1 MDSPTEFVLTNAKI
15 VAADRIIEGWVAVA
29 GGRIA
34 EIGEGRGRGGGLDM
48 AGDYIIPGLIEL
60 HTDHLEAHLL
70 PRPKVRWDIMSAILA
85 YDAQMAASGVTTVF
99 DSLRV
104 GAASAGDSLSRQV
117 EEIAVA
123 MDEARTLDLLRCEH
137 LTHLRCEIA
146 TPDVVDDTRRFVA
159 DREVNLI
166 SLMDHTPGQ
175 RQFCDLEKMRSYYAR
190 HGFVDAASFDAFVV
204 ERLAMH
210 EEFAVKNRRMLVSI
224 AHEAG
229 AALASHDDATRD
241 HVDEAI
247 ADRVSIAEFPTTIE
261 AAEQS
266 HDSGV
271 KVLMGAP
278 NIVRGGSHSGNVAAK
293 DLAEAGR
300 LDILSSDYVPASL
313 ILAAFALPRLTPRI
327 DLGARAAAGDEKP
340 RRGDRP
346 CRPRRDRARQA
357 RRSRAHPL
365 CRRTAGRALRL
376 ARGRARHMNKGFVRM
391 TAPLGPGCLALVVGP
406 SGCRQGHASRDRRA
420 PPRGGATRRLR
431 PPDRH
436 TRGRQLGGSRH
447 DEPRGVR
454 DRGRKRRL
462 RARPRRAHGL
472 GYGVPRE
479 AATDRVEAGETVVYN
494 VSRAAIEA
502 ARAQFAEMCA

>member
-1 MDSPTEFVLTNAKI
+1 LDSPTDFVLTNAKV
-15 VAADRIIEGWVAVA
+15 VAADRIFEGWVAVA
-29 GGRIA
+29 DGRIA
-34 EIGEGRGRGGGLDM
+34 EIGEGGARGLDM
-48 AGDYIIPGLIEL
+48 AGDYIIPGLVEL

-224 AHEAG
+224 AHDAG
-229 AALASHDDATRD
+229 AALASHDDATSE
-241 HVDEAI
+241 HVSEAI
-247 ADRVSIAEFPTTIE
+247 ADRVSIAEFPTTLE

-266 HDSGV
+266 HDGGV

-278 NIVRGGSHSGNVAAK
+278 NIVRGGSHSGNVAAQ

-313 ILAAFALPRLTPRI
+313 ILAAFALPRLAPQI
-327 DLGARAAAGDEKP
+327 DL
-340 RRGDRP
+340 
-346 CRPRRDRARQA
+346 
-357 RRSRAHPL
+357 AH
-365 CRRTAGRALRL
+365 ALRL
-376 ARGRARHMNKGFVRM
+376 VTKNPAEATGLDDRGEVATGKRADLVRIRHAAGQPVVR
-391 TAPLGPGCLALVVGP
+391 CVW
-406 SGCRQGHASRDRRA
+406 RA
-420 PPRGGATRRLR
+420 
-431 PPDRH
+431 
-436 TRGRQLGGSRH
+436 
-447 DEPRGVR
+447 GVR
-454 DRGRKRRL
+454 
-462 RARPRRAHGL
+462 
-472 GYGVPRE
+472 V
-479 AATDRVEAGETVVYN
+479 T
-494 VSRAAIEA
+494 
-502 ARAQFAEMCA
+502 

>member
-1 MDSPTEFVLTNAKI
+1 LDSPTDFVLTNAKV
-15 VAADRIIEGWVAVA
+15 VAADRIFEGWVAVA
-29 GGRIA
+29 DGRIA
-34 EIGEGRGRGGGLDM
+34 EIGEGGARGLDM
-48 AGDYIIPGLIEL
+48 AGDYIIPGLVEL

-224 AHEAG
+224 AHDAG
-229 AALASHDDATRD
+229 AALASHDDATSE
-241 HVDEAI
+241 HVSEAI
-247 ADRVSIAEFPTTIE
+247 ADRVSIAEFPTTLE

-266 HDSGV
+266 HDGGV

-278 NIVRGGSHSGNVAAK
+278 NIVRGGSHSGNVAAQ

-313 ILAAFALPRLTPRI
+313 ILAAFALPRLAPQI
-327 DLGARAAAGDEKP
+327 DL
-340 RRGDRP
+340 
-346 CRPRRDRARQA
+346 
-357 RRSRAHPL
+357 AH
-365 CRRTAGRALRL
+365 ALRL
-376 ARGRARHMNKGFVRM
+376 VTKNPAEATGLDDRGEIAAGKRADLVRIRHAAGQPVVR
-391 TAPLGPGCLALVVGP
+391 CVW
-406 SGCRQGHASRDRRA
+406 RA
-420 PPRGGATRRLR
+420 
-431 PPDRH
+431 
-436 TRGRQLGGSRH
+436 
-447 DEPRGVR
+447 GVR
-454 DRGRKRRL
+454 
-462 RARPRRAHGL
+462 
-472 GYGVPRE
+472 V
-479 AATDRVEAGETVVYN
+479 T
-494 VSRAAIEA
+494 
-502 ARAQFAEMCA
+502 